1 MSKSSLSHP
10 GAVKAIGTAWLVA
23 GTLDILGA
31 FTHFYAKTG
40 KSPAPVVLKYV
51 ASGVFGPDAMKGG
64 TGMMV
69 WGLVFHFVI
78 ALGCV
83 LAFFWLY
90 PNVKIMRAN
99 KWLTAIGYGL
109 LVWVVTTRLIVPLS
123 QVKPAPFN
131 IYTALI
137 AILILICMIGLPITL
152 IIGKYFDKQEN

>member
-10 GAVKAIGTAWLVA
+10 GALKAIATAWLVA

-31 FTHFYAKTG
+31 FTHFYCKTG
-40 KSPAPVVLKYV
+40 KNPVPVVLKYV

-64 TGMMV
+64 IDMMV
-69 WGLVFHFVI
+69 WGLVFHFLI

-90 PNVKIMRAN
+90 PNIKLMRAN
-99 KWLTAIGYGL
+99 KWLTAVVYGL

-123 QVKPAPFN
+123 HVKTAAFN
-131 IYTALI
+131 LGSALTAM
-137 AILILICMIGLPITL
+137 LILICMIGVPVTL
-152 IIGKYFDKQEN
+152 IIGNYYTKEKK